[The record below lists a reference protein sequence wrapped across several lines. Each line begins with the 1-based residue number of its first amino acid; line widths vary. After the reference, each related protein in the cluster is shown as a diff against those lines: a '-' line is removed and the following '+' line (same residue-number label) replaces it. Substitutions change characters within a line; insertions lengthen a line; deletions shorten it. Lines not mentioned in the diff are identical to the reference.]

1 MNSNRIS
8 PVTRKIANVDP
19 FFGTLL
25 NDFFNTNSTRVL
37 GNDHITNAPKINLI
51 QLEDGGF
58 HLSIA
63 AAGLGKEDFNI
74 TVENQ
79 LLKVEGK
86 RDFNLPEG
94 AKFIRKGFSNIQFE
108 KKFNLND
115 KVNTEAI
122 KATFKN
128 GILTLEIP
136 LKEEAKKLPARKI
149 EIV

>member
-1 MNSNRIS
+1 MNRNKIS
-8 PVTRKIANVDP
+8 PVKRKRTVVDP

-25 NDFFNTNSTRVL
+25 NDFFNANTNNVL
-37 GNDHITNAPKINLI
+37 GNDQITTTPKINLL
-51 QLEDGGF
+51 QLKDGGF

-74 TVENQ
+74 TVEDQ
-79 LLKVEGK
+79 FLKIDGK
-86 RDFNLPEG
+86 KEFDLPEG

-108 KKFNLND
+108 KSFKLND

-122 KATFKN
+122 QATFEN
-128 GILTLEIP
+128 GILRLEIP

-149 EIV
+149 EIA